1 MNDMPAVATGGKR
14 RPPPLRARPI
24 LASTALALLAG
35 CASLAPE
42 YEPPVAPVPQSYASA
57 VGASTPG
64 REDLPPWRDYFT
76 DPLLQRLIETALGN
90 NRDLRVAA
98 LRAEEARAA
107 FQIQRADQFPGL
119 GLGVQGARAR
129 VPGDLNYYGQSVV
142 GSEYRAE
149 VGLSSWELDL
159 WGRIRNLKDAALQQW
174 LATDAGRQ
182 AVELALIVQVAD
194 GYLGLRELDER
205 VAIAR
210 RTVDLRA
217 ESYRIFQR
225 RQEVGS
231 TSRLDLTQVQT
242 LLTQA
247 QALLAQLERARASQ
261 YHALAQLVGADP
273 GALPARA
280 PFDEDTVLAA
290 LQPGLPSDLLVRRP
304 DLIAAEHQLR
314 GAHANIGAA
323 RAAFFPR
330 IALTGSWGTA
340 SAELDGLFESGSR
353 AWTFLPTL
361 SLPIFDAGRRRANLE
376 LSEVRRDIAVAQY
389 EKSIQTAF
397 REVADALAARH
408 WLAEQLQVQTV
419 ARQALAERS
428 RLAQLR
434 YDNGSAAYLEVL
446 DAQRNLLDAEQQ
458 LVQVR
463 RALLSSQVALYGALG
478 GGPGQRS
485 SGAEA
490 GLSTHSQRASDI
502 P

>member
-1 MNDMPAVATGGKR
+1 MNDRPAVATSGKR

-35 CASLAPE
+35 CANLAPE
-42 YEPPVAPVPQSYASA
+42 YEQPVAPVPQSYAST

-76 DPLLQRLIETALGN
+76 DPLLQRLIETALRN

-98 LRAEEARAA
+98 LRVEEARAA

-119 GLGVQGARAR
+119 GLGAQGARAR

-142 GSEYRAE
+142 GGEYRAE

-210 RTVDLRA
+210 RTVDSRA

-273 GALPARA
+273 GPLPARA
-280 PFDEDTVLAA
+280 PFDEDMVLAA
-290 LQPGLPSDLLVRRP
+290 LQPGLPSDLLLRRP
-304 DLIAAEHQLR
+304 DLIAAEHRLR
-314 GAHANIGAA
+314 AAHANIGAA

-340 SAELDGLFESGSR
+340 SAELDGLFDSGSR

-408 WLAEQLQVQTV
+408 WLAEQLKVQTV

-434 YDNGSAAYLEVL
+434 YDNGSATYLEVL

-485 SGAEA
+485 GGAEA

>member
-1 MNDMPAVATGGKR
+1 M
-14 RPPPLRARPI
+14 
-24 LASTALALLAG
+24 
-35 CASLAPE
+35 
-42 YEPPVAPVPQSYASA
+42 
-57 VGASTPG
+57 GASTPG

-210 RTVDLRA
+210 RTVDSRA

-261 YHALAQLVGADP
+261 YHALAQLVGARRNDRP
-273 GALPARA
+273 PAR
-280 PFDEDTVLAA
+280 
-290 LQPGLPSDLLVRRP
+290 
-304 DLIAAEHQLR
+304 
-314 GAHANIGAA
+314 
-323 RAAFFPR
+323 
-330 IALTGSWGTA
+330 
-340 SAELDGLFESGSR
+340 DG
-353 AWTFLPTL
+353 
-361 SLPIFDAGRRRANLE
+361 
-376 LSEVRRDIAVAQY
+376 
-389 EKSIQTAF
+389 
-397 REVADALAARH
+397 
-408 WLAEQLQVQTV
+408 
-419 ARQALAERS
+419 
-428 RLAQLR
+428 
-434 YDNGSAAYLEVL
+434 
-446 DAQRNLLDAEQQ
+446 
-458 LVQVR
+458 
-463 RALLSSQVALYGALG
+463 
-478 GGPGQRS
+478 
-485 SGAEA
+485 
-490 GLSTHSQRASDI
+490 
-502 P
+502 